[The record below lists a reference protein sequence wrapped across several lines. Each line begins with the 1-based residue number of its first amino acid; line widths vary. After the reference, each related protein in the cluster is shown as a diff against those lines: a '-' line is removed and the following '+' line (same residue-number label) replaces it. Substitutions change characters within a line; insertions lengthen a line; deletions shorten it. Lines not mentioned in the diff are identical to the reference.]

1 MKWYELKEEKIDL
14 EDAKDNKYDA
24 ILAYIPLLALIPY
37 FSKTDSKFVEFHAKQ
52 GMTLLVFEILYM
64 VVYIIFSQIRVTEC
78 SWGTCEKFLP
88 IYIAIP
94 INVILTLILFL
105 NVIGIINIFE
115 CKARTLPLIGRLDL
129 FK

>member
-1 MKWYELKEEKIDL
+1 MKWYELKEEKVDL
-14 EDAKDNKYDA
+14 EDACDNRYDA
-24 ILAYIPLLALIPY
+24 LLAYIPLLAFIPY

-52 GMTLLVFEILYM
+52 GMTLLIFQALYM
-64 VVYIIFSQIRVTEC
+64 VIYLIFAQIRVTEC
-78 SWGTCEKFLP
+78 SWGACERFLP

-94 INVILTLILFL
+94 INVILALLLFL

-115 CKARTLPLIGRLDL
+115 CKAKTLPLIGRTDL

>member
-1 MKWYELKEEKIDL
+1 MKWYELEEEKIDL

-24 ILAYIPLLALIPY
+24 ILAYIPILALIPY